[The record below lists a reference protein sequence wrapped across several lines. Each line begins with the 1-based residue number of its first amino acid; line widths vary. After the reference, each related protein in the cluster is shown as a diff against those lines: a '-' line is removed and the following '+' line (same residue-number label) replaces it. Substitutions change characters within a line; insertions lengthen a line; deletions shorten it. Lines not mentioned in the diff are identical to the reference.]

1 MQKENPNRAGRTCH
15 ERMLRLIQA
24 LIVGFVLNPAAA
36 NAEAR
41 RRFTLDYQG
50 AASCP
55 TEAQLLAE
63 VQRRAPSAERVRGGQ
78 AEVRAL
84 LTIGASGER
93 QLGIIDIASTEGSTH
108 REVEADDCAEVVRA
122 LALILAM
129 AIDPDAGSSFRA
141 SESSAAIEPPRERP
155 RRAAPVTSSREIW
168 WAAGASIGL
177 TGGVAPSP
185 SLGESLLLE
194 LGRGHQPGGSA
205 HVRLAGLHAHGSAIA
220 HAGSADFDLLGLRAA
235 SCPYRIGVKLTL
247 SGCASFD
254 WGRLQGRGSHTSAAQ
269 SSSAAWLAPGGF
281 VDAELRALPWLRLQ
295 LELGALFPL
304 ARDRFYF
311 GPDETVHRIPSV
323 AGYGGLNVLVGG

>member
-15 ERMLRLIQA
+15 ERMLRVIQA
-24 LIVGFVLNPAAA
+24 IIVGLVLNPAVA

-41 RRFTLDYQG
+41 RRFTLDYHG

-55 TEAQLLAE
+55 SERELLTE
-63 VQRRAPSAERVRGGQ
+63 VRRRAPSAEHVQGGQ
-78 AEVRAL
+78 SEVRAL
-84 LTIGASGER
+84 LTVGPRGEH
-93 QLGIIDIASTEGSTH
+93 QLGIIDIDNSEGSTH

-129 AIDPDAGSSFRA
+129 ALDPDAGSSPHGVEKVA
-141 SESSAAIEPPRERP
+141 PIEPTRP
-155 RRAAPVTSSREIW
+155 SSQRGASTASSREVW
-168 WAAGASIGL
+168 WAAGAGGGL
-177 TGGVAPSP
+177 IGGVAPSP
-185 SLGESLLLE
+185 SLGESLFLE
-194 LGRGHQPGGSA
+194 LGHGHQPGWSA
-205 HVRLAGLHAHGSAIA
+205 HGRLAGVHAHGSATA
-220 HAGSADFDLLGLRAA
+220 RAGTADFDLLGLRIA
-235 SCPYRIGVKLTL
+235 SCPYRIGVGLTL

-254 WGRLQGRGSHTSAAQ
+254 WGRLQGRGSNTSAAQ
-269 SSSAAWLAPGGF
+269 SSAANWLAPGGF

-311 GPDETVHRIPSV
+311 GPDETVHRIPSL